1 MAELNRF
8 EWLKAVLQLS
18 EVKESTKNIA
28 AALAIEFA
36 NDETGKICPAQT
48 TLAEYLNLSVAT
60 IKRGI
65 RELVALGWLDRTE
78 GRGAGR
84 FSRYRLKSPCKII
97 PFRRRKKGSQPS
109 LQAQEKGSPVTEKGI
124 MAEPSYKEQSF
135 EQKSAGGPDR
145 RDGKPS
151 APPRGPASPE
161 RLVFVPRG
169 ICFVREWDHR
179 LETEGVASLE
189 RCLPVVRVGAH
200 LGFWL
205 PDRWPAKAG
214 SQAWREQVAMIRR
227 MVARASAETELRH
240 AV

>member
-1 MAELNRF
+1 MAQGRAPTVRGDGF
-8 EWLKAVLQLS
+8 D
-18 EVKESTKNIA
+18 KEYRSG
-28 AALAIEFA
+28 LGDRVCA

-78 GRGAGR
+78 GRGAGDFTR
-84 FSRYRLKSPCKII
+84 DQLKSPCKII

-135 EQKSAGGPDR
+135 EQKSAGGADR

-161 RLVFVPRG
+161 RLVFVPGGSASSENGTTGLKPRG
-169 ICFVREWDHR
+169 WHLWSDACLSFALAHIWGSGCQIAGQRRQVRK
-179 LETEGVASLE
+179 LGAS
-189 RCLPVVRVGAH
+189 
-200 LGFWL
+200 
-205 PDRWPAKAG
+205 RW
-214 SQAWREQVAMIRR
+214 Q
-227 MVARASAETELRH
+227 
-240 AV
+240 